1 MAKKGMPLTQQ
12 ADAALTINVS
22 FMLQVSYQGLEV
34 DQVWECTG
42 GGAQT

>member
-1 MAKKGMPLTQQ
+1 MPLTLQ
-12 ADAALTINVS
+12 AGAALTIRVCCV
-22 FMLQVSYQGLEV
+22 LQVSYQGLEV